1 MAVLPEGRY
10 VGKIT
15 GHDITSLGR
24 NELPA
29 VTVDFVVGVGVTKSE
44 SGKYD
49 GGEHDAKGA
58 QRGTA
63 FFIEGDEGIERLLKT
78 INQLGWDPESLELFG
93 SEHYDESPLKDK
105 EIQVT
110 IYHKDG
116 KERYYINPPYQAKDP
131 AKVAAEKKNVLDR
144 FGGAFKAYQA
154 MKKVQKAAQEMDPET
169 IPF

>member
-29 VTVDFVVGVGVTKSE
+29 VTFEFVVGAGVTKGDD
-44 SGKYD
+44 GKYS
-49 GGEHDAKGA
+49 GAEVDAKGA

-78 INQLGWDPESLELFG
+78 VNSLGWDPESLELLG
-93 SEHYDESPLKDK
+93 SEHYEESPLKDK
-105 EIQVT
+105 EVQIT
-110 IYHKDG
+110 IYHKEG
-116 KERYYINPPYQAKDP
+116 KERYYINPPYTPKDP
-131 AKVAAEKKNVLDR
+131 AKIAEGKKSVLDR